1 MKYKLSDR
9 IRPNS
14 EAAPWVI
21 EEVKGYENLLQEM
34 LASIKQA
41 HLELTYARG
50 NKLGVVKNHV
60 EKAIS
65 ELSLF
70 I

>member
-1 MKYKLSDR
+1 MTKLSDR

-21 EEVKGYENLLQEM
+21 EEVKLYEDALTKMFE
-34 LASIKQA
+34 AIKWA

-50 NKLGVVKNHV
+50 NNLGVVKNRV
-60 EKAIS
+60 EAAIK
-65 ELSLF
+65 ELSPF
-70 I
+70 VV